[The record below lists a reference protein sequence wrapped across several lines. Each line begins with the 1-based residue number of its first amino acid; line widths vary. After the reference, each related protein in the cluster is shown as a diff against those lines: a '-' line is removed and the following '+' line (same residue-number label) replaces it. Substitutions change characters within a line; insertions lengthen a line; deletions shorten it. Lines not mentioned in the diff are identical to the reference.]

1 LNFKYKAVD
10 ASGQI
15 LIGALTATSESEA
28 INLVRGRKL
37 RLIQLDVEDDK
48 PKDIEI
54 PFFQAK
60 VKISD
65 ISMFCKQLS
74 TMLKAG
80 VPLSRALD
88 IQTAQTVNKVLMN
101 AIVQVSSYIKQGMP
115 LSKAMRQFPNIFP
128 LLLLNMIEA
137 GELTGKL
144 DEVLASMHV
153 HYDKENKLNNRIQGA
168 MIYPMVLGGLT
179 IGIVILML
187 TFVMPMFASM
197 FTSIELPLPTRIL
210 LGLSDSLRGFW
221 YIYIIVIVGLI
232 IGFRMFVQS
241 NGGRHVY
248 DQIKLSIPKIK
259 GLMISIVTA
268 RFTRTLSTLLSSG
281 ISIIKA
287 LESSAEITNNVIV
300 IDSMAG
306 VINDVKKGV
315 SLSSLLRKSQIFPP
329 MMVSMLSVGEE
340 TGSIDEMLSKTADYY
355 DEELDTALSRLVAL
369 LEPMMILFMGV
380 AVGLIVVAMYL
391 PMFEMFNA
399 MEF

>member
-1 LNFKYKAVD
+1 MNFKYKAVD